1 MALSGSFNTTKYS
14 SSSHGTLGLN
24 ISWTATQNT
33 TNNTSTIKWTVKSNG
48 TMSSGYYVKCFKL
61 IVKINGTKV
70 INTTSEFNLKGGG
83 AYKKTGSIT
92 VTHGADGSKS
102 VAMSAQAN
110 IYWTSDDRAQE
121 GSKTFTLDKIL
132 RYAQIT
138 SFSNFTNNLTRDGY
152 PTLVYSNPAGTSLTT
167 GLKCR
172 LCWNNSGT
180 TNYSSWVTLNDEGG
194 EYTFTSSTL
203 TAANITS
210 MLNACP
216 TSNTLAVTCELAST
230 LNSVEDSVTKVVNMA
245 VVDSNPLAGTAS
257 YLDINSSITSKTGS
271 SSIIVQSQSTLR
283 IQMTTPTA
291 QNGASLDGCYLIIN
305 NTLYE
310 MNAGSGIYY
319 YDFVQPSLSGTFPTS
334 IDVTDTRGNVTT
346 VSFDVLV
353 QAWEAPTALFTLSRV
368 NGFYTNT
375 VLYVD
380 GSISSV
386 SGTNTMTIKEHH
398 RQSGASS
405 WSADVTVQN
414 KTNTT
419 ISLDNSYVWEVQVL
433 VSDEYITTTYDAV
446 VGKGIPIMF
455 IDKNM
460 NSVGVNAYPTEN
472 DQLYVDGTIKST
484 GKITAENTVF
494 PRYAHLLVSESG
506 TSGITIKTNSW
517 VNIGASATEEIEAGK
532 YVFIVQVAVGY
543 SASSGRF
550 HCGIKL
556 DGTAYECINTISQP
570 SSAGCVSFYGE
581 VEIETSGN
589 HTFQIVG
596 RVDNTSKTVT
606 SASYTTN
613 TILLMPTK

>member
-1 MALSGSFNTTKYS
+1 MATSGSYNTNKYTTSSSGTIGLNLSWSVKSQSIENNTTTITW
-14 SSSHGTLGLN
+14 TL
-24 ISWTATQNT
+24 
-33 TNNTSTIKWTVKSNG
+33 KSNG
-48 TMSSGYYVKCFKL
+48 TMSSGYYVKAGPVTCT
-61 IVKINGTKV
+61 INGSKV
-70 INTTSEFNLKGGG
+70 VNTTSRFDMKGSGG
-83 AYKKTGSIT
+83 YKKTGTLTIA
-92 VTHGADGSKS
+92 HGADGSKS
-102 VAMSAQAN
+102 FSVSVQAA
-110 IYWTSDDRAQE
+110 IYSTSVNCTV
-121 GSKTFTLDKIL
+121 SKSGIALPKIL

-172 LCWNNSGT
+172 LCWDNSGT
-180 TNYSSWVTLNDEGG
+180 TNYSDWVTLNDEGG

-203 TAANITS
+203 KAANITS

-230 LNSVEDSVTKVVNMA
+230 LYGAEDSVTKVANMT

-310 MNAGSGIYY
+310 MNVGSGIYY
-319 YDFVQPSLSGTFPTS
+319 YDFVQPSLSGIFPTS

-346 VSFDVLV
+346 VSFDVVV

-386 SGTNTMTIKEHH
+386 SSTNTMTIKEHH

-405 WSADVTVQN
+405 WSADTTVQN

-433 VSDEYITTTYDAV
+433 VSDEYATTTYNAV

-460 NSVGVNAYPTEN
+460 NSVGINAYPTEN

-484 GKITAENTVF
+484 GKITAPSMSVEDISNQYTFSKTSGQWSIASVTAF
-494 PRYAHLLVSESG
+494 RTGNVVQMFLAFSGNGTSVSAGGNGFTGTITSGPIPASTTRAICLSG
-506 TSGITIKTNSW
+506 T
-517 VNIGASATEEIEAGK
+517 
-532 YVFIVQVAVGY
+532 AVGY
-543 SASSGRF
+543 SNIDSSG
-550 HCGIKL
+550 GIL
-556 DGTAYECINTISQP
+556 ARPHTAAMSL
-570 SSAGCVSFYGE
+570 SSSSRLAAIF
-581 VEIETSGN
+581 
-589 HTFQIVG
+589 TFVCE
-596 RVDNTSKTVT
+596 
-606 SASYTTN
+606 
-613 TILLMPTK
+613 

>member
-1 MALSGSFNTTKYS
+1 MATSGSYNTNKYTTSSSGTIGLNLSWSIKSQSIENNTTTITW
-14 SSSHGTLGLN
+14 TL
-24 ISWTATQNT
+24 
-33 TNNTSTIKWTVKSNG
+33 KSNG
-48 TMSSGYYVKCFKL
+48 TMSSGYYVKAGPVTCT
-61 IVKINGTKV
+61 INGTKV
-70 INTTSEFNLKGGG
+70 VNTTSRFDMKGSGG
-83 AYKKTGSIT
+83 YKKTGTLTIAHNADGTKSFTLSVAAAIYSTSVNCRYPTGGGSLT
-92 VTHGADGSKS
+92 VTLPTIH
-102 VAMSAQAN
+102 
-110 IYWTSDDRAQE
+110 
-121 GSKTFTLDKIL
+121 

-172 LCWNNSGT
+172 LCWDNSGT

-230 LNSVEDSVTKVVNMA
+230 LYGVEDSVTKVANMT
-245 VVDSNPLAGTAS
+245 VVDSNPIAGTAS
-257 YLDINSSITSKTGS
+257 YLDINSSITSKTGNN
-271 SSIIVQSQSTLR
+271 SIIVQSQSTLR

-291 QNGASLDGCYLIIN
+291 KNGASLDGCYLIIN

-310 MNAGSGIYY
+310 MNVGSGIYY

-346 VSFDVLV
+346 VSFDVVV
-353 QAWEAPTALFTLSRV
+353 QAWEVPTVLFTLSRV

-375 VLYVD
+375 ILYVD

-398 RQSGASS
+398 RKSGTSS
-405 WSADVTVQN
+405 WSTDTTVQN

-433 VSDEYITTTYDAV
+433 VSDEYATTTYDAV

-472 DQLYVDGTIKST
+472 DQLYIDGSIKAT
-484 GKITAENTVF
+484 GPLTSEVRDITSEYTLTRSSGNWYF
-494 PRYAHLLVSESG
+494 VSWEAWRTG
-506 TSGITIKTNSW
+506 NMVEMLITFRGNGS
-517 VNIGASATEEIEAGK
+517 
-532 YVFIVQVAVGY
+532 AVG
-543 SASSGRF
+543 SGSN
-550 HCGIKL
+550 GVA
-556 DGTAYECINTISQP
+556 GT
-570 SSAGCVSFYGE
+570 VSGPLPVTYA
-581 VEIETSGN
+581 N
-589 HTFQIVG
+589 IVG
-596 RVDNTSKTVT
+596 FADARPISGYIDTNGNIVIRNTTTSEVKWSTSSRVKVT
-606 SASYTTN
+606 TTFMTN
-613 TILLMPTK
+613 APWPTATT